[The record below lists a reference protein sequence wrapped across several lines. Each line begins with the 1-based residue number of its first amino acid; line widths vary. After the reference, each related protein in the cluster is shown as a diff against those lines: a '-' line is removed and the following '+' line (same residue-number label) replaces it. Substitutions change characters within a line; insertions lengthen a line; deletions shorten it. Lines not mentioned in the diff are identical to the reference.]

1 MLSNESNDLSKF
13 LTPTPIIISQFSKNR
28 RIVVLGQTQFI
39 GLNFR
44 ILRVFQICSKFGF
57 SRQTWVQIQMGRA
70 KTQKFQ
76 KPENF
81 GLARFLAQKPVNWK
95 ISSPTQPYS
104 GMMSLINYIETNV
117 STSFQKPKPDHNLI
131 SRNFWKL

>member
-1 MLSNESNDLSKF
+1 M
-13 LTPTPIIISQFSKNR
+13 
-28 RIVVLGQTQFI
+28 G
-39 GLNFR
+39 
-44 ILRVFQICSKFGF
+44 SKFGF

>member
-1 MLSNESNDLSKF
+1 M
-13 LTPTPIIISQFSKNR
+13 
-28 RIVVLGQTQFI
+28 G
-39 GLNFR
+39 
-44 ILRVFQICSKFGF
+44 SKFGF
-57 SRQTWVQIQMGRA
+57 SRQTWVQIQMGWA

-81 GLARFLAQKPVNWK
+81 GLARFLAQKPVDWK

-117 STSFQKPKPDHNLI
+117 STYFQKAKPDHNLI